1 MVFTFCAKCVIIL
14 FQDNSFIKVVYLP
27 KEKSSQ
33 KLIAQNK
40 KAYHDYYIEEVF
52 QSGIELVGTE
62 VKSLRQGK
70 CNLRDS
76 FVRIEKFEA
85 FVENMHIS
93 PYEHGNIFNR
103 DPVRKRRL
111 LLHRREIKKLHA
123 SVMRDGYTIVPLRIY
138 LSGSLVK
145 LDIAIARGKKLYDK
159 REASAE
165 KDQKREAQRAIKGE
179 QR

>member
-1 MVFTFCAKCVIIL
+1 MGDL
-14 FQDNSFIKVVYLP
+14 LP
-27 KEKSSQ
+27 KDKTAQ

-40 KAYHDYYIEEVF
+40 KAYHDYFIEDVF
-52 QSGIELVGTE
+52 QCGIELVGTE

-76 FVRIEKFEA
+76 FVRIEKLEA

-103 DPVRKRRL
+103 DPLRKRRL
-111 LLHRREIKKLHA
+111 LLHRREINKLHGA
-123 SVMRDGYTIVPLRIY
+123 VMRDGFTIVPLKIY

-159 REASAE
+159 REAAAE
-165 KDQKREAQRAIKGE
+165 KDHKREARRAVVNFE
-179 QR
+179 RRTTN